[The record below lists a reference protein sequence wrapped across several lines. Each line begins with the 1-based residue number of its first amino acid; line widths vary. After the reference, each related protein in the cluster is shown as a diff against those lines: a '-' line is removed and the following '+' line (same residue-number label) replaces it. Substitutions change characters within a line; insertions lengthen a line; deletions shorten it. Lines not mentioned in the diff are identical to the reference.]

1 MYRKARGGGRKGILD
16 LDSLMDILSCLVG
29 VMLFLVIYTVL
40 ELGSVS
46 FAANI
51 PDVRNL
57 PEANERVI
65 VIASE
70 GTVRVLDARGPIEQL
85 MSGFEIVRY
94 PDVPRFVEQSNE
106 RAPSDPSFSYELV
119 FANRLSALGSPIAAV
134 DLRIEERIGAVGDS
148 IHQIDDGSAFAQQL
162 ARLDPGSTWLSFA
175 VDAWSLDVFR
185 AARAWAV
192 ERGFVTRW
200 EPATIDFPVTHVMAE
215 GGAEVLL
222 TPQTM
227 RFKPQR

>member
-1 MYRKARGGGRKGILD
+1 
-16 LDSLMDILSCLVG
+16 
-29 VMLFLVIYTVL
+29 MLFRSTAGRTTLAGEGLQHDDGHSQLIAHLHPHV
-40 ELGSVS
+40 
-46 FAANI
+46 AA
-51 PDVRNL
+51 
-57 PEANERVI
+57 
-65 VIASE
+65 
-70 GTVRVLDARGPIEQL
+70 
-85 MSGFEIVRY
+85 Y
-94 PDVPRFVEQSNE
+94 
-106 RAPSDPSFSYELV
+106 DPSFAYELV

-134 DLRIEERIGAVGDS
+134 DLRIEERIGVVGDS
-148 IHQIDDGSAFAQQL
+148 IHQIDAGSTFAQQL
-162 ARLDPGSTWLSFA
+162 ARLDPGSTWLAFA

-185 AARAWAV
+185 AARAFAV